1 MSGTACWLGE
11 WNPHLVLPL
20 GEALVAAAVESRHEE
35 QEGCHADN
43 SDDQG
48 RAEPVFGLLWWSLT
62 LEPYVIDSHLAR
74 KENVMW

>member
-35 QEGCHADN
+35 QEGCHADD

-48 RAEPVFGLLWWSLT
+48 RAEPVLGLLWWSLT